1 MDKKAAV
8 FEFTGYDFQPAKKR
22 AVFYYATRFADR
34 SSLEFSETL
43 LLPKKLEM
51 NGIPAGLT
59 KKLLE
64 SLHIML
70 GISYHKFY
78 FAPKIELPYAL
89 AEGEAHFWNE
99 VYKKGLGEFM
109 YRNKLDP
116 GQLAKFE
123 ARSTK
128 SETNPKVSN
137 FDIRISDFPSRSL
150 VGIGGGKDSIVAAEL
165 LKIHGEK
172 ITAFVVEN
180 KPSELINS
188 IIETIGIGSLKIQR
202 QLDQK
207 VHEKH
212 EYNGHIPISAVYAF
226 LGVFACVLYRYN
238 AFIVANEYSSNF
250 GNLTYRGMEINHQW
264 SKSFEFEQLFSEYL
278 KNFVTDDVT
287 YFSLLR
293 PLYEIRIVKLFSRY
307 PKYFKLFSSCN
318 RNFVVKGKTHGG
330 LWCLECP
337 KCVFAFTLLSAFL
350 DGKQLLKIFG
360 RNLYEDEKLL
370 PTFKD
375 ILSLGA
381 MKPFDCVGTFEEA
394 QVAFEMARRKH
405 ENTFI
410 MKKFGS
416 HKPHQ
421 SVFKTQKESCV
432 PDHLK
437 FLGMDSALIFGYGKE
452 GKATEQYLQKY
463 YADIK
468 IGIAEIH
475 DGKETFRVVPRKFPR
490 KSAAFDIAVKTPGI
504 KKELVKIP
512 YTTAT
517 NIFFSKVKGRHSII
531 GVTGSKGKSTTAS
544 LIFHILKVAGKKV
557 ELLGNIGKP
566 MLEYLLHPVQ
576 KDTIFVLELSS
587 YQLDDIKYSPDIA
600 VITNLFPEH
609 MDYHGSLEKYYAA
622 KENIFKFQRAGEH
635 LICNQ
640 KLGKKYQ
647 SSLLGTHNQQNIT
660 SAVAAVKLLGVKEST
675 IKKAIKTFKP
685 LPHRLE
691 KVGEY
696 RGIAFYDDAISTT
709 PESTMMA
716 IKAIPKI
723 STIFLG
729 GQDRGY
735 DFIQLEKTLKKYN
748 IKNIVLFPD
757 SGSKM
762 LKNAKGLNILAT
774 ASMEEAVQF
783 AYKNSPK
790 GTVCLLSCASPS
802 YSLWKNFEEKGRE
815 FKKAVIT
822 FSK

>member
-34 SSLEFSETL
+34 SSLEFSETI

-51 NGIPAGLT
+51 KGIPAGLT

-264 SKSFEFEQLFSEYL
+264 SKSFEFETLFQDYI
-278 KNFVTDDVT
+278 KNSVTGDVF

-293 PLYEIRIVKLFSRY
+293 SFYEIRIVKLFSRQR
-307 PKYFKLFSSCN
+307 KYFPYFSSCN
-318 RNFVVKGKTHGG
+318 KNFTLVGNKNNT
-330 LWCLECP
+330 LWCGQCA
-337 KCVFAFTLLSAFL
+337 KCVFVFTLLSAFL
-350 DGKQLLKIFG
+350 EKKTLLSIFKK
-360 RNLYEDEKLL
+360 NLYQDQSLL
-370 PTFKD
+370 PSFKD
-375 ILSLGA
+375 ILGMGA
-381 MKPFDCVGTFEEA
+381 AKPFDC
-394 QVAFEMARRKH
+394 
-405 ENTFI
+405 
-410 MKKFGS
+410 
-416 HKPHQ
+416 
-421 SVFKTQKESCV
+421 
-432 PDHLK
+432 
-437 FLGMDSALIFGYGKE
+437 
-452 GKATEQYLQKY
+452 
-463 YADIK
+463 
-468 IGIAEIH
+468 
-475 DGKETFRVVPRKFPR
+475 
-490 KSAAFDIAVKTPGI
+490 
-504 KKELVKIP
+504 
-512 YTTAT
+512 
-517 NIFFSKVKGRHSII
+517 
-531 GVTGSKGKSTTAS
+531 
-544 LIFHILKVAGKKV
+544 
-557 ELLGNIGKP
+557 
-566 MLEYLLHPVQ
+566 
-576 KDTIFVLELSS
+576 
-587 YQLDDIKYSPDIA
+587 
-600 VITNLFPEH
+600 
-609 MDYHGSLEKYYAA
+609 
-622 KENIFKFQRAGEH
+622 
-635 LICNQ
+635 
-640 KLGKKYQ
+640 
-647 SSLLGTHNQQNIT
+647 
-660 SAVAAVKLLGVKEST
+660 
-675 IKKAIKTFKP
+675 
-685 LPHRLE
+685 
-691 KVGEY
+691 
-696 RGIAFYDDAISTT
+696 
-709 PESTMMA
+709 
-716 IKAIPKI
+716 
-723 STIFLG
+723 
-729 GQDRGY
+729 
-735 DFIQLEKTLKKYN
+735 
-748 IKNIVLFPD
+748 
-757 SGSKM
+757 
-762 LKNAKGLNILAT
+762 
-774 ASMEEAVQF
+774 
-783 AYKNSPK
+783 
-790 GTVCLLSCASPS
+790 
-802 YSLWKNFEEKGRE
+802 
-815 FKKAVIT
+815 
-822 FSK
+822 